1 MAKTVFPDGK
11 FMAAVKVGPK
21 GQIVIPAEVRELFG
35 IAPGDTLLL
44 LADRERGI
52 AIPEQSRAAQ
62 IYEQITAGLGMGGS
76 GNE

>member
-1 MAKTVFPDGK
+1 MANTVFPDGK

-21 GQIVIPAEVRELFG
+21 GQIVIPAEGRELFG
-35 IAPGDTLLL
+35 IAPADTLLL
-44 LADRERGI
+44 LADREQGI

-62 IYEQITAGLGMGGS
+62 IYEQITAGLGMGGN

>member
-1 MAKTVFPDGK
+1 MIDKKEDRY
-11 FMAAVKVGPK
+11 FMASVKLGPK

-44 LADRERGI
+44 LADREQGI
-52 AIPEQSRAAQ
+52 AIPEQSRAAL

-76 GNE
+76 NHE

>member
-44 LADRERGI
+44 LADRQQGI
-52 AIPEQSRAAQ
+52 AIPEQSRAAP
-62 IYEQITAGLGMGGS
+62 IYEQITAGLGMGGN

>member
-11 FMAAVKVGPK
+11 FMAAVNVGPK

-44 LADRERGI
+44 LADREEGEETQTQE
-52 AIPEQSRAAQ
+52 ADETPEES
-62 IYEQITAGLGMGGS
+62 
-76 GNE
+76 